1 MSGVLEI
8 LRLMGTMKLQ
18 NIWSSV
24 WLFFPFSL
32 IFPLLQVKAVQKHG
46 WRGKILRTTSNFF
59 CANSFS
65 RGLMNGLGRGA
76 AFRRYLLLIQ
86 LIRRKRMRTQVVRPY
101 SQPPLCPPSSP
112 GFRNLMLSD
121 LNQSPGM
128 AEKLRRMGRPG
139 LFNLS
144 CLNREFKFNSLYF
157 LLFMANLCL
166 KIDNLI
172 FKYNTKTK

>member
-1 MSGVLEI
+1 MSGVLEV

-24 WLFFPFSL
+24 WHFFPFSL

-76 AFRRYLLLIQ
+76 AFRRFLLLIQ

-101 SQPPLCPPSSP
+101 SQPPLCHLLPR
-112 GFRNLMLSD
+112 GF
-121 LNQSPGM
+121 
-128 AEKLRRMGRPG
+128 ETW
-139 LFNLS
+139 
-144 CLNREFKFNSLYF
+144 CLAIWIKALGWLKTTKDGSTRAVQFKF
-157 LLFMANLCL
+157 L
-166 KIDNLI
+166 KSRI
-172 FKYNTKTK
+172 

>member
-1 MSGVLEI
+1 MSGVLEV

-32 IFPLLQVKAVQKHG
+32 IFPLLQVKAVLKTR

-86 LIRRKRMRTQVVRPY
+86 LIRRSVISPPICRMWAWCRVKWDFLAATLLL
-101 SQPPLCPPSSP
+101 S
-112 GFRNLMLSD
+112 GWASD
-121 LNQSPGM
+121 LYFIST
-128 AEKLRRMGRPG
+128 EK
-139 LFNLS
+139 
-144 CLNREFKFNSLYF
+144 KF
-157 LLFMANLCL
+157 
-166 KIDNLI
+166 
-172 FKYNTKTK
+172 